1 MALPHICVP
10 IDLDAFI
17 LNQKVCDTTQNP
29 SKPDDQG
36 IAVIAPLTPP
46 NYVNLRL
53 SADQIQHDVLPA
65 IDIHKSRLSTTNP
78 RISTLYQQAF
88 RGTTSKNPNPDPS
101 SVIGVVPSRQG
112 VYLHWSIPRAYRSAV
127 SQAAPPPK
135 VQDDD
140 VPVNDSSNPSPVFP
154 LVPNRWLVV
163 RLLTSWSPKTATPSP
178 VTAWVIESDRL
189 RTIDQLAADENGLP
203 IDLETDVAPFVAWN
217 QDSFNDEDI
226 LKSQAE
232 RYIGFRTPLANWA
245 EQALS
250 PDQRVGLTIM
260 NSSNPLFADYTP
272 CNANVFSTK
281 DNFFY
286 LDNTGKPSYLESA
299 TCDYVVLGW
308 HSDSTV
314 DPLGKTSSDD
324 LRARLTSLFC
334 SPPVAINDKDKLN
347 ESRLKD
353 ESATRLI
360 CHAAKYNV
368 VYSSDLPKKIPANE
382 YARNFTA
389 GVDMEPVSVGTTAL
403 DAVLAFFQAHS
414 KDDLN
419 DKLFDK
425 DGAQTA
431 KDIMGI
437 RELLYATED
446 DYNSRIKAADLV
458 FAHNFAR
465 SQGGSIW
472 RYNKRKDSS
481 GPPAEPSL
489 TSSIENTTNDPV
501 NPNSE
506 LGQIRAIN
514 QSQKLLDAA
523 SFKLDQLRWGMF
535 AEWFKYLSDPTS
547 AVDDRLTMYR
557 TRVALLRKQAKA
569 LKIVID
575 KQNFDIAT
583 LLQTLHVKK
592 VAGDSY
598 FRRADPTL
606 CIAGIDAGWDP
617 LYLKATPT
625 RFADRL
631 AAPGGQNDRPNIE
644 DCVKLLRADSRFS
657 AATAQLTRAL
667 TPVKG
672 PPALTATQVL
682 SNTLT
687 SLLNEASRG
696 YQPSLYIFGH
706 REWSGQPF
714 KPQFVEWEGIYHHI
728 EWSDDNWKIRLSQSA
743 LASSNHSQIT
753 YVNPTDLSKIDR
765 TSSTGPVLDKRAIS
779 GRMLVL
785 PQPSFALS
793 AVVAQVLDGTRSDRL
808 QSPLDTVAGR
818 EKLKQDAQSLT
829 FISGEL
835 DGLTDALLT
844 MTKGQHVQ
852 PNLGGQ
858 GQPKIPMQAAI
869 SAAADIWME
878 KSDFEII
885 DGATGRAPYGTLSE
899 FNKTQKPFKPV
910 QHGQFGKHKWTSRIN
925 FS

>member
-1 MALPHICVP
+1 MALPPICVP

-29 SKPDDQG
+29 LKPDDQG

-65 IDIHKSRLSTTNP
+65 IDIHKSRLSATNP
-78 RISTLYQQAF
+78 RISTLYQQPF
-88 RGTTSKNPNPDPS
+88 RGTTSKNPNPDSS
-101 SVIGVVPSRQG
+101 SVVGVVPSRQG

-140 VPVNDSSNPSPVFP
+140 VPVNDSNNPSPIFP

-163 RLLTSWSPKTATPSP
+163 RLLTDWSPKTATPSP
-178 VTAWVIESDRL
+178 VTSWVIESDRL
-189 RTIDQLAADENGLP
+189 RTIDQLVTDDNGLP

-217 QDSFNDEDI
+217 QDSSNDKDI

-232 RYIGFRTPLANWA
+232 RYIGIRTPLAKWT
-245 EQALS
+245 ERALP

-286 LDNTGKPSYLESA
+286 LDNTGKPAYLETA

-308 HSDSTV
+308 HSDGTV

-324 LRARLTSLFC
+324 LQARLTRLFC
-334 SPPVAINDKDKLN
+334 SPPVAIDDNDKTN
-347 ESRLKD
+347 GSRLND
-353 ESATRLI
+353 GSATRLI

-368 VYSSDLPKKIPANE
+368 VYSPDLPKKIPAND

-389 GVDMEPVSVGTTAL
+389 GVDMEPVSVGSTAL

-419 DKLFDK
+419 EKLFDK

-472 RYNKRKDSS
+472 RYNKKKKSS
-481 GPPAEPSL
+481 GPPAEPST
-489 TSSIENTTNDPV
+489 TSSITNNTNDPV

-514 QSQKLLDAA
+514 QSQRLLDAA
-523 SFKLDQLRWGMF
+523 SFKLDQLRWGLF

-547 AVDDRLTMYR
+547 AVDNRETMYK

-569 LKIVID
+569 LKRIID
-575 KQNFDIAT
+575 KQSSDIAT
-583 LLQTLHVKK
+583 LLKTLSVKK
-592 VAGDSY
+592 VARDSY
-598 FRRADPTL
+598 FKRADPTL

-631 AAPGGQNDRPNIE
+631 AAPGNRNDRPDIK
-644 DCVKLLRADSRFS
+644 DCVDLLNLDSRFS
-657 AATAQLTRAL
+657 AATTQITK
-667 TPVKG
+667 TPTQVKG
-672 PPALTATQVL
+672 SPPPTATQVL
-682 SNTLT
+682 SCTLVN
-687 SLLNEASRG
+687 LLSEASRG
-696 YQPSLYIFGH
+696 YQPSLYKFGH

-728 EWSDDNWKIRLSQSA
+728 EWSKKNNNWKVQLAQSA
-743 LASSNHSQIT
+743 LASSNHSQVT

-765 TSSTGPVLDKRAIS
+765 TMPTGPVQDKRAIS

-793 AVVAQVLDGTRSDRL
+793 AVVAQVLDGTRSDRF
-808 QSPLDTVAGR
+808 QSPLDTAAGR
-818 EKLKQDAQSLT
+818 EKLKQDAQSLK

-852 PNLGGQ
+852 PNLGSQ
-858 GQPKIPMQAAI
+858 GQLKIPMQAAI
-869 SAAADIWME
+869 TAAADIWME
-878 KSDFEII
+878 KGDFEII
-885 DGATGRAPYGTLSE
+885 DGETGRTPYGTLSE
-899 FNKTQKPFKPV
+899 FNTTQRPFKPV
-910 QHGQFGKHKWTSRIN
+910 QHGQFGK
-925 FS
+925 